1 MSENYLYPTHE
12 AGKHLFSKN
21 IEGAVVNLNL
31 IRLKEY
37 ADYSAFPDL
46 KPEGKMT
53 GLDAFMKYVEAAAPH
68 VKHSGGD
75 ILFIG
80 KGDRFLIGPETEYWD
95 LCMLIRQKSIQDFF
109 GFEKNE
115 AYMKAHAHRMA
126 AVEDSRLLPLE
137 EILNHLK
144 PD

>member
-46 KPEGKMT
+46 KPEGKVT
-53 GLDAFMKYVEAAAPH
+53 GLGAFMKYVEAAAPH
-68 VKHSGGD
+68 VKQSGGD

-126 AVEDSRLLPLE
+126 AVADSRLLPLE